1 MKNPLNAFH
10 DRELEIDSRFKKRLY
25 KQLTKEAPVAKAKKS
40 TKVTY
45 IKQALFQAPI
55 TAVFAISLILL
66 VAVSGYALQSNKQ
79 SSSRAETISDK
90 LEVPA
95 DLSGVLSV
103 ADMKAKATA
112 DIPSGAKI
120 SSVELENEDGSIVYK
135 VRFSDGSIRLYNA
148 KTGAP
153 IIKTSSDDDSANDA
167 NLAITLQEARNI
179 AAAKR
184 PGQTITKIELETE
197 NGVRVYSVRFAD
209 GMRVDINAN
218 TGAIVRVSSGESSSS
233 SGSSSSSSDDSNDD
247 SSTSGSSN
255 ENEVES
261 ESEDK
266 SNEDKSGSDSN
277 KDSQDDSG
285 GDRNRN

>member
-25 KQLTKEAPVAKAKKS
+25 NQLIKEAPVAKAKKS
-40 TKVTY
+40 INPTY

-55 TAVFAISLILL
+55 TAIFALSLILL

-79 SSSRAETISDK
+79 SSSRGETISDK

-103 ADMKAKATA
+103 ADMKSKATA

-120 SSVELENEDGSIVYK
+120 VSVELENEDGSIVYK
-135 VRFSDGSIRLYNA
+135 VRFSDGSIRIYNA

-153 IIKTSSDDDSANDA
+153 IVKTVSDDDSANDA
-167 NLAITLQEARNI
+167 NLTVSLQEARNI

-209 GMRVDINAN
+209 GGRVDVNAN
-218 TGAIVRVSSGESSSS
+218 TGAVVRISNSET
-233 SGSSSSSSDDSNDD
+233 SGSSSSSNDD
-247 SSTSGSSN
+247 GNDGNSTSGSSK
-255 ENEVES
+255 ETEDKP

-266 SNEDKSGSDSN
+266 STEDNSGSGSN

-285 GDRNRN
+285 RNRN